1 LRNNLIKKFREI
13 SNHLSR
19 DLDSK
24 LQEEEKRREEKRRE
38 NSKYKGQHTT
48 EKQLEINLQIKLCLH
63 YKNAYVTQLIY

>member
-38 NSKYKGQHTT
+38 
-48 EKQLEINLQIKLCLH
+48 EKRKLQI
-63 YKNAYVTQLIY
+63 

>member
-38 NSKYKGQHTT
+38 EKTPNIKASIQLKSSWKLISKLSCVCIIRMHM
-48 EKQLEINLQIKLCLH
+48 
-63 YKNAYVTQLIY
+63 